1 MELGRDTERRIQ
13 EKVASGHYR
22 SPEEVVDR
30 ALDALEYEQ
39 NALAQE
45 QQAIRQELNRR
56 YDGLKDGGVEPLPGE
71 EAFARGVDPSGTD
84 PLVEGP

>member
-13 EKVASGHYR
+13 EKIASGHYR

-45 QQAIRQELNRR
+45 QRAIRQELDRR
-56 YDGLKDGGVEPLPGE
+56 YDDLKDGHVEPVLGE
-71 EAFARGVDPSGTD
+71 EAFTRIRARLDTQGG
-84 PLVEGP
+84 